1 MKIAKALLMLL
12 FLFAVVV
19 AEEPEKKVFTAV
31 IGPDGIQKV
40 SIVGGEYYFDPNH
53 IIVKVNVPVELSVR
67 KAGGFVPHD
76 IQMNA
81 PEAGM
86 KFDQSFGTEPTI
98 ISFTPIKVG
107 TYPFSCTKK
116 FLFFKSHEE
125 KGMKGIIEVVE

>member
-1 MKIAKALLMLL
+1 MRIIRILLI
-12 FLFAVVV
+12 FLCLSATVV

-31 IGPDGIQKV
+31 TGPDGIQKV

-53 IIVKVNVPVELSVR
+53 IIVKVNVPVELSIT

-76 IQMNA
+76 IEMNS

-86 KFDQSFGTEPTI
+86 KFEESFGTTPTV

-107 TYPFSCTKK
+107 TYPFTCSKK

-125 KGMKGIIEVVE
+125 KGMKGVIEVTE